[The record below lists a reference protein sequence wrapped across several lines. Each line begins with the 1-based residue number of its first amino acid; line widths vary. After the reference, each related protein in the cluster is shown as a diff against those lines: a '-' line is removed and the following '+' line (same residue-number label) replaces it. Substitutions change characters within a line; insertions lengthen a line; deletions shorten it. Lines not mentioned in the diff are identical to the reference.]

1 MDINLLPWREEIVEY
16 NKKVFMRL
24 ILGAL
29 ILSGIF
35 LVFIYYLFFSRVSY
49 EVSYTDALEKAKLN
63 LVGNVAAYFSYQ
75 KVQKEVNAR
84 YIMLQKL
91 QSSRFETIALLN
103 GLARVT
109 PLGIYMKKLVRRG
122 DRLEL
127 TGVATSNL
135 LIAQMMQS
143 IEGSKHLKVISL
155 QKVEKTESQHSTVT
169 EFDLQLALT
178 TPASLSEE
186 TAKQVNKLQMQNS
199 DAVIQQDKTEQN
211 KKNDDAAKK

>member
-1 MDINLLPWREEIVEY
+1 
-16 NKKVFMRL
+16 
-24 ILGAL
+24 
-29 ILSGIF
+29 
-35 LVFIYYLFFSRVSY
+35 
-49 EVSYTDALEKAKLN
+49 
-63 LVGNVAAYFSYQ
+63 
-75 KVQKEVNAR
+75 
-84 YIMLQKL
+84 MLQKL